1 MLSTEACREHL
12 ADIPLTDAQVERL
25 RDALYALV
33 DNVLD
38 DYIKKADTVEPCKKQ
53 LSTAE
58 CPPSDKRP
66 RGTGLIAKN
75 IAVAN

>member
-12 ADIPLTDAQVERL
+12 ADLPLTDAQVERL

-33 DNVLD
+33 ENVLD

-58 CPPSDKRP
+58 YPPSDKRP
-66 RGTGLIAKN
+66 RDTDLIAKS
-75 IAVAN
+75 IAVVS

>member
-1 MLSTEACREHL
+1 MLSTDECREHL

-33 DNVLD
+33 ENVLD

-58 CPPSDKRP
+58 YPLSDKRQK
-66 RGTGLIAKN
+66 GT
-75 IAVAN
+75 